1 MTCFLHHCCTL
12 YFEHEIATHFVNC
25 NITFTGTIWY
35 IITTPLSIF
44 SIVLLNGVWQTISLA
59 GRFRYVLSLD
69 CFVITRSRTYLL
81 VELTWV
87 ATGLME
93 KELYHYH
100 CTDLQT
106 PLKIP
111 ILQSSTQI
119 NFLSLSI
126 QQLSTLSLVS
136 ICKGGKKSHHRH
148 AVAIRSHQAL
158 RVIFRQLSPKF
169 HQICN

>member
-1 MTCFLHHCCTL
+1 MTCFLRHCCTL
-12 YFEHEIATHFVNC
+12 YFEHEIAAHFVNC
-25 NITFTGTIWY
+25 NITLTETIWVHHHNPS
-35 IITTPLSIF
+35 PLPPPHL
-44 SIVLLNGVWQTISLA
+44 SIVLLYGVWQTISLA
-59 GRFRYVLSLD
+59 GRFRYILSLD
-69 CFVITRSRTYLL
+69 CFVITRSWTYLS

-119 NFLSLSI
+119 NFLSLLI

-136 ICKGGKKSHHRH
+136 ICKREKKSL
-148 AVAIRSHQAL
+148 ITGMQ
-158 RVIFRQLSPKF
+158 
-169 HQICN
+169 

>member
-1 MTCFLHHCCTL
+1 MTCFLRHCCTL
-12 YFEHEIATHFVNC
+12 YFEHEIAAHFVNR

-35 IITTPLSIF
+35 IITTPPQLST
-44 SIVLLNGVWQTISLA
+44 VLLYGVWQTISLA
-59 GRFRYVLSLD
+59 GRFRYILSLD
-69 CFVITRSRTYLL
+69 CFVITRSRTYLS

-119 NFLSLSI
+119 NFLSLLI

-136 ICKGGKKSHHRH
+136 ICKREKKKSHHRH
-148 AVAIRSHQAL
+148 AVAIRNHQAL